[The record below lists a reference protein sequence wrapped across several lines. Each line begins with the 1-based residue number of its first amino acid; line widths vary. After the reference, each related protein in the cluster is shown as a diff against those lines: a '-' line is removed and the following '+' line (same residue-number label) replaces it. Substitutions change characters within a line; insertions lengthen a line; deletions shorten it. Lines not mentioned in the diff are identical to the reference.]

1 MKFYYDVK
9 GQNKKFNSTH
19 AGRTRS
25 NVFPFA
31 IASLS
36 LLLLLFANGACRA
49 ERTKKDPQ
57 QPHDCLVL
65 YAKQQFCQLLFFCF
79 VTISS
84 IGFSL
89 SHFQS
94 HTHGHIAMQN
104 CELYLFAE
112 MPVAYTKKEVIFAFF
127 CRSTVSTHTHDWCC
141 CYCFSATLRDGR
153 HSGNTRKPI
162 TCTWAKASQYL
173 I

>member
-25 NVFPFA
+25 NVFPC
-31 IASLS
+31 S
-36 LLLLLFANGACRA
+36 CRCHCRCRCCYYCLQM
-49 ERTKKDPQ
+49 ELVGPREHKKNPQ

-127 CRSTVSTHTHDWCC
+127 CRSTVSTHTHNWCC
-141 CYCFSATLRDGR
+141 CYCFSATLRNGR
-153 HSGNTRKPI
+153 HSGNTRKHI
-162 TCTWAKASQYL
+162 TCT
-173 I
+173 